1 MSIKRLMLAIVFT
14 FSVGIVAMQE
24 LKAEVTN
31 YPNGVSSFGM
41 TIIPGVGS
49 EVYSGNVWFVDSGD
63 PNGSD
68 NPHEPGNRLEPF
80 KTLDAAVSRS
90 GVVSGSNNRDVIYM
104 LSGDAETISGSGD
117 SVGLDLDVEGLTI
130 IGLGSGSDIP
140 TITIS
145 GSTNTND
152 IDVDA
157 DNITLVNLL
166 FVAGSATAAIDVNA
180 AHFSM
185 INCTTRD
192 ANFALGS
199 DETNDAAPLNWIVA
213 DANADNL
220 SLINH
225 THFGTGTTGGDVQD
239 GQAVAIAPS
248 TFIQLIGSDDSILKG
263 GSFYGNFDHQ
273 IIEGTT
279 TDSLR
284 VKIYGTSDNPM
295 FLWNEN
301 SIGVVASLT
310 AGSTG
315 NIGPNIYIRLADDAF
330 NFISAIVA
338 TGSTWHAFRPIEI
351 VNAGSEISTVTTLVP
366 SIGTN

>member
-117 SVGLDLDVEGLTI
+117 SVGLDLDVAGLTI

-166 FVAGSATAAIDVNA
+166 FVAGSATA
-180 AHFSM
+180 
-185 INCTTRD
+185 
-192 ANFALGS
+192 
-199 DETNDAAPLNWIVA
+199 
-213 DANADNL
+213 
-220 SLINH
+220 
-225 THFGTGTTGGDVQD
+225 
-239 GQAVAIAPS
+239 
-248 TFIQLIGSDDSILKG
+248 
-263 GSFYGNFDHQ
+263 
-273 IIEGTT
+273 
-279 TDSLR
+279 
-284 VKIYGTSDNPM
+284 
-295 FLWNEN
+295 
-301 SIGVVASLT
+301 
-310 AGSTG
+310 
-315 NIGPNIYIRLADDAF
+315 
-330 NFISAIVA
+330 
-338 TGSTWHAFRPIEI
+338 
-351 VNAGSEISTVTTLVP
+351 
-366 SIGTN
+366 